1 MPRYAGLVRWEARFG
16 AVILVLSA
24 ATALGSG
31 TLDVACAPGA
41 SGGFLIFGNGNGNN
55 LRWAPVFTAGR
66 SGKLLTVG
74 FASLSRHSGGSGGDI
89 AVELHPVD
97 GSGTP
102 TDPVLA
108 STALPNADIPL
119 DTSFNPL
126 IDFAPTSAFH
136 LTQGQKYAI
145 VIATADTAQ
154 NDWTT
159 GGGDPCPGIELFQ
172 QFFGVWSQ
180 FTVGVD
186 AGFAIYLGPA
196 NDDFARAEMLAG
208 QNPSATGTTA
218 GGTRQDPGEPDHY
231 TIGPSDIDTWMGDHT
246 VWYRWTAVGSGPTTI
261 DTCAANIDS
270 ILAVY
275 TGADLTTLVRVTDNN
290 NACPSGYGSKVTFAA
305 SAGTSYAI
313 AVGDAGGAR
322 ETTFTLAIAGA
333 PPPTTTSTTS
343 TTSTTLPSPTSTTS
357 TTLPGCGEGA
367 TYGSVT
373 CRLGELLTRLDAA
386 PDLGRLKGGLLNAA
400 TKARTKE
407 GQAEGFVGTG
417 KTKQEK
423 KSMKKAVKALST
435 FLHKVRSRSARKL
448 IPPTTRQS
456 LIDRTNPVLADM
468 KTLLGTL

>member
-1 MPRYAGLVRWEARFG
+1 MRIRRASAGV
-16 AVILVLSA
+16 VILAVSA
-24 ATALGSG
+24 ATAAASG

-41 SGGFLIFGNGNGNN
+41 NGFVIFSSFSS
-55 LRWAPVFTAGR
+55 AAVFTAGQ

-74 FASLSRHSGGSGGDI
+74 LTSIYRFSGGSGGDI
-89 AVELHPVD
+89 AVELHSVD
-97 GSGTP
+97 GNGTP
-102 TDPVLA
+102 TDPVLV
-108 STALPNADIPL
+108 STVLLNARIPVN
-119 DTSFNPL
+119 TNFSPSV
-126 IDFAPTSAFH
+126 DFDPTSALH

-145 VIATADTAQ
+145 AITTADTAQ
-154 NDWTT
+154 NSWSFRD
-159 GGGDPCPGIELFQ
+159 GDPCPGIELFQ
-172 QFFGVWSQ
+172 RLTTGWSQ
-180 FTVGVD
+180 QFTAGVD
-186 AGFAIYLGPA
+186 AGFAIYLGPP
-196 NDDFARAEMLAG
+196 NDDFAQAEVLSG

-231 TIGPSDIDTWMGDHT
+231 TIGPSDIDAWMGDHT

-275 TGADLTTLVRVTDNN
+275 TGVDLAALVRVTDNN

-322 ETTFTLAIAGA
+322 ETPFTLAIAGA

-373 CRLGELLTRLDAA
+373 CRLDELLTRLDAA
-386 PDLGRLKGGLLNAA
+386 PDLGRLKGGLLNAV
-400 TKARTKE
+400 TKARRKE

-435 FLHKVRSRSARKL
+435 FLHKARSRSARKL
-448 IPPTTRQS
+448 IPPTTRQF
-456 LIDRTNPVLADM
+456 LIDQTNPVLADM